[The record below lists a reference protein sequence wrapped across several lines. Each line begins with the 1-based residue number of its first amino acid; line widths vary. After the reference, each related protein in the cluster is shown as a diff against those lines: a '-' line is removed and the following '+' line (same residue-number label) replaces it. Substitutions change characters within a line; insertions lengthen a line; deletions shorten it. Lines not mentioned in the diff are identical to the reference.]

1 MENNQQQAWVQ
12 QLSRDLE
19 LLRSRIHTL
28 QIHQGRLDREAERL
42 RNEIQSARSAERL
55 PLAR

>member
-1 MENNQQQAWVQ
+1 MDKQQQQAWVQ

-28 QIHQGRLDREAERL
+28 QVHQGRLDREAERL
-42 RNEIQSARSAERL
+42 RNELQSARSAERL